1 MKNIVVGIDFSDSS
15 LNAMR
20 HAVAISLRT
29 KAVLHLAWV
38 KTPGVVSGVNEDG
51 DNNAF
56 LQKANEKLME
66 WVKLCKQESPESEI
80 NSVVL
85 EGKVHIAITSYAAN
99 FPECIIVMGTHGT
112 SGFEEG
118 YIGNNVYRLINMSK
132 VPVLIMRPD
141 IQIKRDLHKI
151 MAPIDISFETLQK
164 MRPSVELAKA
174 FAAPIYL
181 LGVICPIDPE
191 TKHVINVQLHHAANM
206 CEQANVRYTGGSIE
220 TNTDAC
226 QTILKYAKDIDAN
239 LVVVMR
245 EESESDFSASSF
257 TREILT
263 TSPVPLMI
271 IPNVNAFSVGR

>member
-1 MKNIVVGIDFSDSS
+1 MKNIVVGIDFSESS
-15 LNAMR
+15 MNATR
-20 HAVAISLRT
+20 HAVAIAIKT

-38 KTPGVVSGVNEDG
+38 KTPGIVSGVNKDS
-51 DNNAF
+51 DNNDF
-56 LQKANEKLME
+56 LKKANEKLQE
-66 WVKLCKQESPESEI
+66 WVKLCKHESPDSEI

-85 EGKVHIAITSYAAN
+85 EGKVHIAITNYASN
-99 FPECIIVMGTHGT
+99 LPECIIVMGTHGT

-118 YIGNNVYRLINMSK
+118 YIGNNVYRLINTAS

-151 MAPIDISFETLQK
+151 MAPVDISFETLQK
-164 MRPSVELAKA
+164 MRYSVELAKA
-174 FAAPIYL
+174 FAAQIYL

-191 TKHVINVQLHHAANM
+191 TKHVINVQIHHAANM
-206 CEQANVRYTGGSIE
+206 CEQANVRYTAGSIE
-220 TNTDAC
+220 TNTDPC

-263 TSPVPLMI
+263 TSTMPLMI